1 MIGDELELRFIPA
14 SAHLSLHTFQP
25 AAHGLGFT

>member
-1 MIGDELELRFIPA
+1 MVGSEPELRFSPA
-14 SAHLSLHTFQP
+14 LPHPSLHTFEP